1 MAKQS
6 RSRVGRAKGAAKA
19 ITPLALSLKRWW
31 DGLTDKEKA
40 RYREQAGRVARQA
53 QQVGRAGL
61 DRAKAARGAG
71 KGRKKR

>member
-19 ITPLALSLKRWW
+19 ITPLALSFKQWW

-40 RYREQAGRVARQA
+40 RYREQAGRIVRQA
-53 QQVGRAGL
+53 QQAGKAGL
-61 DRAKAARGAG
+61 DRAKAARGGG
-71 KGRKKR
+71 KDRKKS